1 MVFQPFTPR
10 FDGGY
15 RPLDED
21 ELQRVIEVCSRA
33 WLNEP
38 LCRTQGCTL
47 TVMELKGEYIWHKH
61 DNHDEAFHVISGTL
75 LIAFEDRVEE
85 LQTGQSINIPAGA
98 LHRPKARERAVVLVV
113 EGSQSALKNS

>member
-1 MVFQPFTPR
+1 MIFQPFAPL

-47 TVMELKGEYIWHKH
+47 TVMELKGEYVWHKH
-61 DNHDEAFHVISGTL
+61 DCNEEAFHVISGTL
-75 LIAFEDRVEE
+75 LIEFEDCVEE
-85 LQTGQSINIPAGA
+85 LQTGQSISVPAGT
-98 LHRPKARERAVVLVV
+98 LHRPKAQERAVVLVV
-113 EGSQSALKNS
+113 EGSQRALDNL